1 MLSLRSTITTGMIAL
16 CFSFPSLALA
26 DVTLKTKFGPV
37 NVPDH
42 PQQIVTLYEGALDTL
57 TAIDVKVA
65 GSITTRGGDG
75 VADYIAAR
83 AGNVAIVATGRE
95 TNIEAVLARR
105 PDVIMAP
112 YYLPEAQYKI
122 LSKIAPTIVPD
133 FDRTQPD
140 LWEKEARFYA
150 SAVGKT
156 TQIEQVLSQIH
167 QQEIQLRTVIE
178 AAIPADQRDTV
189 IARWMPQGPIIMA
202 DYLFAGSLL
211 KAVGLNPTD
220 AGLLKNGRPHSSP
233 LSLENLSAIDA
244 DHLFLVTLN
253 KDGKDALEA
262 AKSSAAFSRLN
273 VVKNNQVTLADGQV
287 WSSATG
293 PVAAQVILGD
303 IKAAVAGEAD

>member
-1 MLSLRSTITTGMIAL
+1 M
-16 CFSFPSLALA
+16 
-26 DVTLKTKFGPV
+26 
-37 NVPDH
+37 
-42 PQQIVTLYEGALDTL
+42 
-57 TAIDVKVA
+57 
-65 GSITTRGGDG
+65 
-75 VADYIAAR
+75 
-83 AGNVAIVATGRE
+83 
-95 TNIEAVLARR
+95 
-105 PDVIMAP
+105 
-112 YYLPEAQYKI
+112 
-122 LSKIAPTIVPD
+122 
-133 FDRTQPD
+133 
-140 LWEKEARFYA
+140 WEKEARFYA